1 MIKLTIKKTITK
13 IPDFNN
19 IEFIFY
25 FKLNNC
31 TFISLKINMYQIYNL
46 IILLATQILKLLA
59 LFSPKMKLFVEGR
72 KSVFETLKNN
82 IQEFDKTIWF
92 HAASLGEYEQGLP
105 VIEKVKDKYPQHKIV
120 LTFFSPSGYEVRKNN
135 TVADVTV
142 YLPLDTISNAKQFL
156 DLVHPEKVF
165 FIKYEFWPNYLTELK
180 KRSISTYLISG
191 IFREKQHFFK
201 WYGGFYRKALHTF
214 DYFFVQN
221 ESSKTLLKSIGF
233 TNVKVSGDT
242 RFDRVVTI
250 LEKDNSLDYIAQFKN
265 NQTTI
270 VIGSSWPKDEELLV
284 NFINQATDNVKFIIA
299 PHNINHNQILN
310 LKSKISKKTLL
321 FSEKEEMLKQVQ
333 HDNLEDFQVFIID
346 TIGILTKIYSYADIA
361 YVGGGFGNPGV
372 HNVLEPATFGI
383 PIVMGPNY
391 SHFAEATA
399 LVGLGGCIS
408 IKDTNSLMETF
419 NLLLQNE
426 DERLEKGHI
435 CSTFVQMNKGATEQ
449 ILNNIS

>member
-72 KSVFETLKNN
+72 KSVFQTLK
-82 IQEFDKTIWF
+82 DKIKPEDSVFWF

-105 VIEKVKDKYPQHKIV
+105 VIEKVKQQYPNHKIII
-120 LTFFSPSGYEVRKNN
+120 TFFSPSGYEVRKNN
-135 TVADVTV
+135 TLADVTV

-156 DLVHPEKVF
+156 KVVHPEMVF
-165 FIKYEFWPNYLTELK
+165 FIKYEFWPNYLKELRNQNIK
-180 KRSISTYLISG
+180 TYLISG
-191 IFREKQHFFK
+191 IFRENQAFFK
-201 WYGGFYRKALHTF
+201 CYGGFYRKALKTF
-214 DYFFVQN
+214 TYFFVQN
-221 ESSKTLLKSIGF
+221 ESSKLLLQSIGF
-233 TNVKVSGDT
+233 ENVKISGDT
-242 RFDRVVTI
+242 RFDRVVAI
-250 LEKDNSLDYIAQFKN
+250 LEKDNTLDFIEQFKN

-284 NFINQATDNVKFIIA
+284 NYINRSSENVKFIIA
-299 PHNINHNQILN
+299 PHNIKAEQITN
-310 LKSKISKKTLL
+310 IKSQITKSSVL
-321 FSEKEEMLKQVQ
+321 FSEKSNIDLSSF
-333 HDNLEDFQVFIID
+333 NVFIID

-372 HNVLEPATFGI
+372 HNLLEPATFGI
-383 PIVMGPNY
+383 PIVIGPNY
-391 SHFAEATA
+391 SHFSEAIA
-399 LVGLGGCIS
+399 LVGLEGCVS
-408 IKDTNSLMETF
+408 IKNQSELNDAF

-426 DERLEKGHI
+426 EERLEKGHI
-435 CSTFVQMNKGATEQ
+435 CSTFVQMNKGATEH